1 MRRKLTDGRFA
12 RMEKAKAFDI
22 LADRFYDSMVPF
34 CDLNGRCWIVVGD
47 IKKPISSEEYH
58 SLKEAGL

>member
-1 MRRKLTDGRFA
+1 MKRVCNNRLA
-12 RMEKAKAFDI
+12 KAAKEKAFDI
-22 LADRFYDSMVPF
+22 IKERFYNSILPF
-34 CDLNGRCWIVVGD
+34 CDFSGRCWIVVGD